1 MLSLESLVI
10 DNPFAVVV
18 SETADHIIT
27 TNISMKKLEIL

>member
-18 SETADHIIT
+18 SEIVDHIIT